1 MSFSEDI
8 VEYNLS
14 CTTGNSVIE
23 LESTF
28 SASSASTT
36 RQDYNRSDL
45 SLQEKYLRW
54 LENAILCSTEISVQ
68 QIKDWI
74 RICSGYYLV
83 EDSLASLETH
93 QEDYSFP
100 SNRHLVNDSDFKFWI
115 RPIQDMIDRFEFDR
129 IDMFLE
135 VFEKEFLLVYQDDSE
150 AQRLFQSIV
159 NDVTDLVATSTNL
172 HYSYRG

>member
-14 CTTGNSVIE
+14 CTNGDSVIE
-23 LESTF
+23 LESTS
-28 SASSASTT
+28 SASS
-36 RQDYNRSDL
+36 RQDHNKSEI

-83 EDSLASLETH
+83 EDSLVSLETH
-93 QEDYSFP
+93 QEDNNHFFP
-100 SNRHLVNDSDFKFWI
+100 SNLHLVNNSDFKFWI

-159 NDVTDLVATSTNL
+159 NDVTDLVTTSTNL